1 MLNPTR
7 RRKTPIIILFAA
19 ALLLF
24 AVMSALTDFPL
35 LDTMFRASAD
45 EIHRAVSALTAGQVR
60 AYRTML
66 VVDFLYAIAYTGLL
80 VLLFRSF
87 KSNQRF
93 CGAIR
98 RTGVAA
104 ALAAGLADYF
114 ENALVLAVLAALP
127 GESPLATVLGVA
139 TTVKWIAVATAVA
152 LLVVTFILRDGP
164 RRRRSP

>member
-1 MLNPTR
+1 MT
-7 RRKTPIIILFAA
+7 
-19 ALLLF
+19 
-24 AVMSALTDFPL
+24 ALTDFPL

-45 EIHRAVSALTAGQVR
+45 EIHRAVSALTADQIR

-87 KSNQRF
+87 RSNQRF

-104 ALAAGLADYF
+104 AGTAGLADYF

-127 GESPLATVLGVA
+127 GESPLATVLGVT
-139 TTVKWIAVATAVA
+139 TTVKWISVATAVA
-152 LLVVTFILRDGP
+152 LLVVMAVLQGRP
-164 RRRRSP
+164 HRRRCP